1 MIWQILKKQMLM
13 LWRNPV
19 QLFLLLGLPVLLI
32 AILGTALSS
41 TMDAGNPE
49 IKIKLAF
56 IEHGNEPRET
66 EQFLTYIEQNGV
78 PVEAVEEIKEHVSLI
93 TPIRLLKDVF
103 GSDELKGMIE
113 VVNHEASEKE
123 KLLEDDSYTAVIEV
137 PENFTYDTFRSM
149 FLQEGTHPELIFYQ
163 NEGAPI
169 GFSVVNSII
178 EQFQSQLTLST
189 YLGQKGIP
197 YEEIEQEAAAAITD
211 EMVTINQKNPVST
224 KAYYTIGMAVMNVFF
239 IASAI
244 STIAYTEKKLHV
256 FDRIILGNVSRWMY
270 FIGVFLSG
278 MLFGLLQLLI
288 IFAFSWLVFG
298 VSWDDLLSFFM
309 ITIAY
314 SLAIGGITVLL
325 TAMNYRL
332 NSEVITNFFSSI
344 LVTLMAFVG
353 GSFYPVGDF
362 SKTIQRL
369 GEFTPNGASMTAYLR
384 VLRGDGIAELGQSM
398 IFLVLFA
405 LAAII
410 VAALSFPKKGAA
422 QG

>member
-19 QLFLLLGLPVLLI
+19 QLFLLLGLPVILI

-41 TMDAGNPE
+41 SMDGGSPE
-49 IKIKLAF
+49 IKVKLAF
-56 IEHGNEPRET
+56 IEHGNEQQEI
-66 EQFLTYIEQNGV
+66 EQFLTDIEQSGL
-78 PVEAVEEIKEHVSLI
+78 PVEAVGEIKENASLI
-93 TPIRLLKDVF
+93 APIRLLKNVF

-113 VVNHEASEKE
+113 VVNREASEKE
-123 KLLEDDSYTAVIEV
+123 KLLKDDSYTAVIEV
-137 PENFTYDTFRSM
+137 PENFTYEIFRSM
-149 FLQEGTHPELIFYQ
+149 FLQEGIRPELTFYQ
-163 NEGAPI
+163 NEAAPI

-197 YEEIEQEAAAAITD
+197 YEAIQQEIAAAITD
-211 EMVTINQKNPVST
+211 EMNTINQKEPVST

-256 FDRIILGNVSRWMY
+256 FDRIILGNVSRWVY

-278 MLFGLLQLLI
+278 TLFGLLQLLI
-288 IFAFSWLVFG
+288 IFGFSWIVFG
-298 VSWDDLLSFFM
+298 VSWDDLLSFFT

-314 SLAIGGITVLL
+314 SIAIGGITVLL

-369 GEFTPNGASMTAYLR
+369 GEFTPNGASMTAYLK
-384 VLRGDGIAELGQSM
+384 VLRGDGIAGLSQSM

>member
-1 MIWQILKKQMLM
+1 MIWQIVKKQMLM

-19 QLFLLLGLPVLLI
+19 QLFLLLGLPVILI

-41 TMDAGNPE
+41 TMDGGNPE
-49 IKIKLAF
+49 IKVKLAI
-56 IEHGNEPRET
+56 IEHGNEEQEI
-66 EQFLTYIEQNGV
+66 EQFLTRLEQSGV
-78 PVEAVEEIKEHVSLI
+78 PKEAVREIKETASWI
-93 TPIRLLKDVF
+93 APIRLLRNIF

-123 KLLEDDSYTAVIEV
+123 TLLKDDSYTAVIEV
-137 PENFTYDTFRSM
+137 PENFTYESFRSM
-149 FLQEGTHPELIFYQ
+149 FLQEGNRPELTFYQ
-163 NEGAPI
+163 NEAAPI
-169 GFSVVNSII
+169 GFNVVNSII

-189 YLGQKGIP
+189 YLGQKGIR
-197 YEEIEQEAAAAITD
+197 YEEIEQEIASAITD
-211 EMVTINQKNPVST
+211 EMKTINQKEPVTT
-224 KAYYTIGMAVMNVFF
+224 KAYYTIGMGVMNVFF

-256 FDRIILGNVSRWMY
+256 FDRIILGDVSRWVY

-278 MLFGLLQLLI
+278 TLFGLLQLLI
-288 IFAFSWLVFG
+288 IFTFSRIVFG
-298 VSWDDLLSFFM
+298 VSWDDLLSFFT

-314 SLAIGGITVLL
+314 SIAIGGITVLL

-344 LVTLMAFVG
+344 LVTLMSFVG

-369 GEFTPNGASMTAYLR
+369 GEFTPNGASMTAYLKI
-384 VLRGDGIAELGQSM
+384 LRGDGIAELGHSI

-405 LAAII
+405 VAAII